1 MKPFEERS
9 LSCFEASVTHPVQP
23 IMSHLGHSSFITFK
37 AGRAMHRS
45 FHQFSYP
52 YFIFMTL
59 DFHNH
64 LFPKKI
70 AQTVIDFL
78 RREKGF
84 GHNRKG
90 TGKDIFAKI
99 E

>member
-1 MKPFEERS
+1 
-9 LSCFEASVTHPVQP
+9 
-23 IMSHLGHSSFITFK
+23 
-37 AGRAMHRS
+37 
-45 FHQFSYP
+45 
-52 YFIFMTL
+52 MTL